1 MFFMLARV
9 LLSGSCC
16 AHFHGRNRYGVS
28 ATQLTE
34 RVHPM
39 LKNFMQP
46 GNVKTDSN
54 RSSHSAYEPP
64 KPAESPKLAEATR
77 ADYLEARKSAP
88 GEDGNKLIVGPNIKL
103 KGSEITD
110 CEILV
115 VEGRVEA
122 SMNSRDI
129 RIAEGGVFSGKAE
142 IDVAEVR
149 GTFEGDLTAR
159 KRLVIYATGKV
170 SGVIRYGAMM
180 IEEGGIISG
189 DVATLSAGAS
199 LAKLPEAPAQISA
212 PEPLEEITSGLEQIH
227 FGSTLARNQAGK
239 RQG

>member
-1 MFFMLARV
+1 
-9 LLSGSCC
+9 
-16 AHFHGRNRYGVS
+16 
-28 ATQLTE
+28 
-34 RVHPM
+34 M
-39 LKNFMQP
+39 LKNFMHSNASSADARQP
-46 GNVKTDSN
+46 GNSRSDSGRLN
-54 RSSHSAYEPP
+54 PAAQESSRQVDVA
-64 KPAESPKLAEATR
+64 KAESAVVASPAT
-77 ADYLEARKSAP
+77 S
-88 GEDGNKLIVGPNIKL
+88 EDGNKLIVGPNIKL

-149 GTFEGDLTAR
+149 GHFEGELTAR

-180 IEEGGIISG
+180 VEEGGTISG
-189 DVATLSAGAS
+189 DVATISSGS
-199 LAKLPEAPAQISA
+199 NPAKVADTVAHATQ
-212 PEPLEEITSGLEQIH
+212 PEPDQEKAVELEQIR

-239 RQG
+239 R

>member
-1 MFFMLARV
+1 
-9 LLSGSCC
+9 
-16 AHFHGRNRYGVS
+16 
-28 ATQLTE
+28 
-34 RVHPM
+34 M
-39 LKNFMQP
+39 LKNFMHTS
-46 GNVKTDSN
+46 NEKTESN
-54 RSSHSAYEPP
+54 RVSPSTLDAARRTATTSKAEPVR
-64 KPAESPKLAEATR
+64 EEAPTVR
-77 ADYLEARKSAP
+77 VPNEVKS
-88 GEDGNKLIVGPNIKL
+88 EDGNKLIVGPNIKL

-180 IEEGGIISG
+180 VEEGGTISG
-189 DVATLSAGAS
+189 DVATLAAGPS
-199 LAKLPEAPAQISA
+199 LAKVPEAETKAESDTHSPTAQDLISGA
-212 PEPLEEITSGLEQIH
+212 A
-227 FGSTLARNQAGK
+227 FARGQ
-239 RQG
+239 RR

>member
-1 MFFMLARV
+1 
-9 LLSGSCC
+9 
-16 AHFHGRNRYGVS
+16 
-28 ATQLTE
+28 
-34 RVHPM
+34 M
-39 LKNFMQP
+39 LKNFMHP

-54 RSSHSAYEPP
+54 RTSPTASHSAYEPA
-64 KPAESPKLAEATR
+64 KPVESPKPVEATK
-77 ADYLEARKSAP
+77 AASIPEATKNTPS
-88 GEDGNKLIVGPNIKL
+88 EDGNKLIVGPNIKL

-149 GTFEGDLTAR
+149 GIFEGELTAR
-159 KRLVIYATGKV
+159 KRLVIYATGRV
-170 SGVIRYGAMM
+170 SGVIRYGALMV
-180 IEEGGIISG
+180 EEGGTLSG
-189 DVATLSAGAS
+189 DVATLSAGAR
-199 LAKLPEAPAQISA
+199 LTKVPETAAQA
-212 PEPLEEITSGLEQIH
+212 TEPVQEKTAELEQIQ

>member
-1 MFFMLARV
+1 
-9 LLSGSCC
+9 
-16 AHFHGRNRYGVS
+16 
-28 ATQLTE
+28 
-34 RVHPM
+34 M
-39 LKNFMQP
+39 LKSFMQP
-46 GNVKTDSN
+46 GNSGNSKTDST
-54 RSSHSAYEPP
+54 RTSHTDYASTRTAESP
-64 KPAESPKLAEATR
+64 KPAEAAKKDATP
-77 ADYLEARKSAP
+77 ATIQSARSDE
-88 GEDGNKLIVGPNIKL
+88 GSKLIVGPNIKL

-149 GTFEGDLTAR
+149 GTFEGELTAR
-159 KRLVIYATGKV
+159 KRLVIYSTGRV

-180 IEEGGIISG
+180 IEEGGTISG
-189 DVATLSAGAS
+189 DVATLSGGAS
-199 LAKLPEAPAQISA
+199 VAKLPEVTAQTTTT
-212 PEPLEEITSGLEQIH
+212 EPVQEKASGLEQIH
-227 FGSTLARNQAGK
+227 FGSTLARNAAGK

>member
-1 MFFMLARV
+1 
-9 LLSGSCC
+9 
-16 AHFHGRNRYGVS
+16 
-28 ATQLTE
+28 
-34 RVHPM
+34 M
-39 LKNFMQP
+39 LKSFMNT
-46 GNVKTDSN
+46 GNEKTESN
-54 RSSHSAYEPP
+54 RV
-64 KPAESPKLAEATR
+64 SPSTLDATR
-77 ADYLEARKSAP
+77 RTATTPKATEPVREEAPTVRVNEVTN
-88 GEDGNKLIVGPNIKL
+88 EDGNKLIVGPNIKL

-180 IEEGGIISG
+180 VEEGGTISG
-189 DVATLSAGAS
+189 DVATLASGPS
-199 LAKLPEAPAQISA
+199 LAKVPDAETQAESDMHSPSAQDLISGA
-212 PEPLEEITSGLEQIH
+212 A
-227 FGSTLARNQAGK
+227 FARGQ
-239 RQG
+239 RR

>member
-1 MFFMLARV
+1 
-9 LLSGSCC
+9 
-16 AHFHGRNRYGVS
+16 
-28 ATQLTE
+28 
-34 RVHPM
+34 M
-39 LKNFMQP
+39 LKNFMHPSPSQTDSKQP
-46 GNVKTDSN
+46 GVSRTDSSRIN
-54 RSSHSAYEPP
+54 HSSYDSARPVEVA
-64 KPAESPKLAEATR
+64 KAANSAEVTPT
-77 ADYLEARKSAP
+77 AP
-88 GEDGNKLIVGPNIKL
+88 SEDGNKLIVGPNIKL

-149 GTFEGDLTAR
+149 GHFEGELTAR
-159 KRLVIYATGKV
+159 KRLVIYSTGKV

-180 IEEGGIISG
+180 MEEGGTISG
-189 DVATLSAGAS
+189 DVATISSGAS
-199 LAKLPEAPAQISA
+199 NVSAISNA
-212 PEPLEEITSGLEQIH
+212 ASAETESVKNETARLE
-227 FGSTLARNQAGK
+227 LARNSMGK

>member
-1 MFFMLARV
+1 
-9 LLSGSCC
+9 
-16 AHFHGRNRYGVS
+16 
-28 ATQLTE
+28 
-34 RVHPM
+34 M

-46 GNVKTDSN
+46 GNVKTNSN
-54 RSSHSAYEPP
+54 ASHSAYESA
-64 KPAESPKLAEATR
+64 KPVEPAKPVAAARAEYPAASKPEAN
-77 ADYLEARKSAP
+77 
-88 GEDGNKLIVGPNIKL
+88 EDGNKLIVGPNIKL

-149 GTFEGDLTAR
+149 GTFEGELTAR
-159 KRLVIYATGKV
+159 KRLVIHATGKV
-170 SGVIRYGAMM
+170 SGVIRYGALM
-180 IEEGGIISG
+180 IEEGGTISG
-189 DVATLSAGAS
+189 DVATLAAGAT
-199 LAKLPEAPAQISA
+199 AATVAAIPAPPAITA
-212 PEPLEEITSGLEQIH
+212 PEPVQEKAPGLEQIH

-239 RQG
+239 RQA

>member
-1 MFFMLARV
+1 
-9 LLSGSCC
+9 
-16 AHFHGRNRYGVS
+16 
-28 ATQLTE
+28 
-34 RVHPM
+34 M
-39 LKNFMQP
+39 LKNFMHP

-54 RSSHSAYEPP
+54 RASHSAHEPAKRAEP
-64 KPAESPKLAEATR
+64 VKPVEAAKAEA
-77 ADYLEARKSAP
+77 YPEATKNAP
-88 GEDGNKLIVGPNIKL
+88 SEDGNKLIVGPNIKL

-149 GTFEGDLTAR
+149 GTFEGELTAR

-170 SGVIRYGAMM
+170 SGVIRYGALMV
-180 IEEGGIISG
+180 EEGGSIAG
-189 DVATLSAGAS
+189 DVATLSATAR
-199 LAKLPEAPAQISA
+199 LTKVPETPAQTPA
-212 PEPLEEITSGLEQIH
+212 AEPVQEKAAGLEQIQ

>member
-1 MFFMLARV
+1 
-9 LLSGSCC
+9 
-16 AHFHGRNRYGVS
+16 
-28 ATQLTE
+28 
-34 RVHPM
+34 M

-46 GNVKTDSN
+46 GSSSNSRTDSN
-54 RSSHSAYEPP
+54 RTSGRSALESAKPAEPP
-64 KPAESPKLAEATR
+64 KPVEAPK

-88 GEDGNKLIVGPNIKL
+88 AEDGNKLIVGPNIKL

-149 GTFEGDLTAR
+149 GTFEGELTAR
-159 KRLVIYATGKV
+159 KRLVIYATGRV

-180 IEEGGIISG
+180 IEEGGIIAG

-199 LAKLPEAPAQISA
+199 VAKLPAQTTAHEPAQEAP
-212 PEPLEEITSGLEQIH
+212 ELEQIH
-227 FGSTLARNQAGK
+227 FGATLARNAAGK

>member
-1 MFFMLARV
+1 
-9 LLSGSCC
+9 
-16 AHFHGRNRYGVS
+16 
-28 ATQLTE
+28 
-34 RVHPM
+34 M
-39 LKNFMQP
+39 LKTFMHP
-46 GNVKTDSN
+46 GNTSNSRTDSAKT
-54 RSSHSAYEPP
+54 SPSAYASARTTEAP
-64 KPAESPKLAEATR
+64 KPAETIKEEAAPVATQP
-77 ADYLEARKSAP
+77 ARNDEGS
-88 GEDGNKLIVGPNIKL
+88 KLIVGPNIKL

-170 SGVIRYGAMM
+170 TGVIRYGAMM
-180 IEEGGIISG
+180 IEEGGTLAG
-189 DVATLSAGAS
+189 DVATLAGGPS
-199 LAKLPEAPAQISA
+199 LAKVPETPAPAPTSA
-212 PEPLEEITSGLEQIH
+212 PTEENAAELEQIH
-227 FGSTLARNQAGK
+227 SGSTFGRNQR

>member
-1 MFFMLARV
+1 
-9 LLSGSCC
+9 
-16 AHFHGRNRYGVS
+16 
-28 ATQLTE
+28 
-34 RVHPM
+34 M
-39 LKNFMQP
+39 LKNFMHP
-46 GNVKTDSN
+46 STPATDSKAAASQRSDTN
-54 RSSHSAYEPP
+54 RFKSPYESSRAAETMQPETV
-64 KPAESPKLAEATR
+64 KPEKHEQPAT
-77 ADYLEARKSAP
+77 A
-88 GEDGNKLIVGPNIKL
+88 EDGNKLIVGPNIKL

-149 GTFEGDLTAR
+149 GHFEGELTAR

-170 SGVIRYGAMM
+170 SGVIRYGAMKV
-180 IEEGGIISG
+180 EEGGTISG
-189 DVATLSAGAS
+189 DVATISGSGQSTKVTELPSQSATDSAAEPTS
-199 LAKLPEAPAQISA
+199 LE
-212 PEPLEEITSGLEQIH
+212 
-227 FGSTLARNQAGK
+227 LARGK

>member
-1 MFFMLARV
+1 
-9 LLSGSCC
+9 
-16 AHFHGRNRYGVS
+16 
-28 ATQLTE
+28 
-34 RVHPM
+34 M
-39 LKNFMQP
+39 LKTFMQP
-46 GNVKTDSN
+46 GSSSPSKTDS
-54 RSSHSAYEPP
+54 SKTGHTAYGSAKPVDPP
-64 KPAESPKLAEATR
+64 KPVEATE
-77 ADYLEARKSAP
+77 ADYLEARKPLP

-170 SGVIRYGAMM
+170 TGVIRYGAMM
-180 IEEGGIISG
+180 VEEGGILSG
-189 DVATLSAGAS
+189 DVATLSGGTSVVAKGPELAARAS
-199 LAKLPEAPAQISA
+199 AS
-212 PEPLEEITSGLEQIH
+212 EPVEEKAAELEQIH
-227 FGSTLARNQAGK
+227 SSTFARSQAGR

>member
-1 MFFMLARV
+1 
-9 LLSGSCC
+9 
-16 AHFHGRNRYGVS
+16 
-28 ATQLTE
+28 
-34 RVHPM
+34 M
-39 LKNFMQP
+39 LKNFMHPSSPQP
-46 GNVKTDSN
+46 PSQPDP
-54 RSSHSAYEPP
+54 RSSAHARAAANRFSANPSESAKPLEPGKTAP
-64 KPAESPKLAEATR
+64 SGTASQPAAT
-77 ADYLEARKSAP
+77 
-88 GEDGNKLIVGPNIKL
+88 EDGNKLIVGPNIKL

-149 GTFEGDLTAR
+149 GHFEGELTAR
-159 KRLVIYATGKV
+159 TRLVVYASGKV

-180 IEEGGIISG
+180 VEEGGSISG
-189 DVATLSAGAS
+189 DVAMLPAGNRSGSVTELSKTTA
-199 LAKLPEAPAQISA
+199 EAAQS
-212 PEPLEEITSGLEQIH
+212 ELSNLE
-227 FGSTLARNQAGK
+227 LARK